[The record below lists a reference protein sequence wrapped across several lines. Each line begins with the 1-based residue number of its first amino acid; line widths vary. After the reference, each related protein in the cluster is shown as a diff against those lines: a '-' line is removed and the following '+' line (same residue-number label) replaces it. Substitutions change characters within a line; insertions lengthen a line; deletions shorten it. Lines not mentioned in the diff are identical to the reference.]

1 MEVVKLNWLT
11 IVFPTALVVA
21 VISWIVSWKLDNH
34 IYDYHKKSFLTIMF
48 YVCVI
53 ISMIGIA
60 FAFVSPVIYFAE
72 RADYKLFINQ
82 YNAYSQSTDTD
93 TKLYITINAE
103 LLDWQTKKLS
113 RGGWSAADDEV
124 LNLPLLGYEE

>member
-1 MEVVKLNWLT
+1 M
-11 IVFPTALVVA
+11 
-21 VISWIVSWKLDNH
+21 S
-34 IYDYHKKSFLTIMF
+34 

-53 ISMIGIA
+53 VSIISIALA
-60 FAFVSPVIYFAE
+60 FASPVIYFAE

-82 YNAYSQSTDTD
+82 YNAYSQFTDTD

-103 LLDWQTKKLS
+103 LLDWQSIKLS
-113 RGGWSAADDEV
+113 KGNWSAADDVV